1 MKKIILASLVATVLT
16 GASAFAADT
25 AKLDYSVKHMKSA
38 VKPAIV
44 NLYTRKGQNAIANR
58 DIGNLV
64 FQEHAKELAILSQD
78 EMEKTEGA
86 LIPAAVLTAL
96 LWENFNVWT
105 NHGISY
111 LETGE
116 PASVESTTTA
126 LAIGA
131 IPAGRAMYPALVT
144 GEKIA
149 APVAARAAGLVFD
162 GFGASIGVAASVNE
176 HQQRAAEEQR
186 IFEKYNSMDYHD
198 Y

>member
-1 MKKIILASLVATVLT
+1 MRELSANSQRDARFETLQATPLQNLLLRRLADPVMWS
-16 GASAFAADT
+16 
-25 AKLDYSVKHMKSA
+25 
-38 VKPAIV
+38 
-44 NLYTRKGQNAIANR
+44 
-58 DIGNLV
+58 
-64 FQEHAKELAILSQD
+64 
-78 EMEKTEGA
+78 
-86 LIPAAVLTAL
+86 
-96 LWENFNVWT
+96 

-116 PASVESTTTA
+116 PASVESTTA

-131 IPAGRAMYPALVT
+131 IPAGRAVYPTLVT

-186 IFEKYNSMDYHD
+186 IFEKYNSMDYIATLLNRQYGQHVTEEEVLALLKKLPKKKD
-198 Y
+198 ELLLPICSRFCQNWDFVHRDMPCHLRN

>member
-1 MKKIILASLVATVLT
+1 MWS
-16 GASAFAADT
+16 
-25 AKLDYSVKHMKSA
+25 
-38 VKPAIV
+38 
-44 NLYTRKGQNAIANR
+44 
-58 DIGNLV
+58 
-64 FQEHAKELAILSQD
+64 
-78 EMEKTEGA
+78 
-86 LIPAAVLTAL
+86 
-96 LWENFNVWT
+96 

-116 PASVESTTTA
+116 PASVESTTIA

-131 IPAGRAMYPALVT
+131 IPAGRAVYPALVT